1 MTTFRSHMTVN
12 RVNDCKKEVYNFLLK
27 WQASSNVIQI
37 GRSFYII
44 SWKLNN
50 TFEIHSEE
58 SERSYW
64 LAGPLYTYYVCYKI
78 LFYSQ
83 QMKYFPSDQILAQF
97 FFWKIWFIE
106 WWYLN
111 IHFKGRCIRK
121 ITFVQIWWV
130 ISLFLQSIVIFENSQ

>member
-1 MTTFRSHMTVN
+1 MTVN

-50 TFEIHSEE
+50 TFENSLRRIWKKLLIG
-58 SERSYW
+58 RSIVH
-64 LAGPLYTYYVCYKI
+64 LLRLLQNLV
-78 LFYSQ
+78 LFSADEVLS
-83 QMKYFPSDQILAQF
+83 FWSNFGSF